1 MPKLLNSNRWRLTG
15 MPLALEIAL
24 VLAVKISVIVVLH
37 RAFFSNPQA
46 KKMVVP
52 AQQIEQH
59 FFADTRARD
68 SEAGTRMVSHLP
80 SAVKTEER
88 HGAD

>member
-1 MPKLLNSNRWRLTG
+1 MLKLLNSSKGRFTG

-24 VLAVKISVIVVLH
+24 VLAVKVAVIFAL
-37 RAFFSNPQA
+37 RQAFFANPQA

-52 AQQIEQH
+52 AQQVEQH
-59 FFADTRARD
+59 FFSDTRARD
-68 SEAGTRMVSHLP
+68 SEAGARKVSHPP
-80 SAVKTEER
+80 SAVKTEEP